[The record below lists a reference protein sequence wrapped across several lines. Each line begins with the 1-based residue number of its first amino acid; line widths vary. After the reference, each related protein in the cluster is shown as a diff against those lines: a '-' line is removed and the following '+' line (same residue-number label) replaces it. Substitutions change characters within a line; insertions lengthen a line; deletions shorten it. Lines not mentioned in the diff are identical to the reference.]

1 MAFSRADRSLA
12 QLIRRS
18 PALDASARRQW
29 LAVLPHLAP
38 DDRER
43 LREILTEAE
52 EGPYPP
58 TAARREHRLR
68 RRPSPVRG
76 GGGEGTAP

>member
-1 MAFSRADRSLA
+1 MPSSRRVPSLA

-29 LAVLPHLAP
+29 LAVLPHLTP

-43 LREILTEAE
+43 LREILLD
-52 EGPYPP
+52 
-58 TAARREHRLR
+58 ARPNDHTPLGRRK
-68 RRPSPVRG
+68 RRPYRR
-76 GGGEGTAP
+76 GEGEQVAGS

>member
-1 MAFSRADRSLA
+1 MASSRRELSLA

-29 LAVLPHLAP
+29 LAVLPHLTP

-43 LREILTEAE
+43 LREILSGAE
-52 EGPYPP
+52 RSDLTPQPP
-58 TAARREHRLR
+58 R
-68 RRPSPVRG
+68 RR
-76 GGGEGTAP
+76 GEGEPGPD